1 MLSENLFLNSK
12 IYTEI
17 NSELYKNYGRTTERM
32 RGVKILRLL
41 YFKMQTIIRN
51 EVQFQSIIRGII
63 MLVEIVETKGKQKL
77 SNLIKAVW
85 KISNVIESTKTFE

>member
-1 MLSENLFLNSK
+1 
-12 IYTEI
+12 
-17 NSELYKNYGRTTERM
+17 
-32 RGVKILRLL
+32 
-41 YFKMQTIIRN
+41 
-51 EVQFQSIIRGII
+51 

>member
-1 MLSENLFLNSK
+1 
-12 IYTEI
+12 
-17 NSELYKNYGRTTERM
+17 M
-32 RGVKILRLL
+32 RGVKVLRLL

-77 SNLIKAVW
+77 SNLIKAV
-85 KISNVIESTKTFE
+85 